1 VTPYASVP
9 DHDRNRRAEQAR
21 YVSGLRFGTATE
33 APVTILDLDVAPET
47 AGRRPRRLTAPS
59 RPVALF
65 VVGLVTLLLVTA
77 SARPATPVAG
87 VLWAGAYDRDNDTM
101 TVTPTSLFVVRQQT
115 LTAYDLATGATRWSA
130 PAPAVMSQVPSVA
143 DGVVVAPDGF
153 ERYFEQPDLVLAR
166 TTRTVARDARTGA
179 VLWRAAG
186 APQVVSGGSVLLAD
200 GDRLR
205 DVGLHDGRSR
215 WSRPVTGLSSAVVLG
230 DAVVTAAAD
239 GRLTVLGYGD
249 GSLRRTEK
257 VPWPGRAW
265 LSAAAGRLVVTSQG
279 PSGLTSSVVYRP
291 GTLAELWRADG
302 TLADCHAV
310 LCGTDP
316 GGLIGYDPDTGAR
329 RWTAAGMTVAWPVRD
344 DRIVASSELNGRFQ
358 LLDPATG
365 RAVGAPGS
373 GLGSWRTEGRSA
385 VADAPAPSSVFALRG
400 ETDAPGGAV
409 VVRIDVGTGSRY
421 LLGAIGGTGWI
432 GCRNV
437 AKYLVCLRDSRL
449 TVIAAD

>member
-1 VTPYASVP
+1 M
-9 DHDRNRRAEQAR
+9 
-21 YVSGLRFGTATE
+21 E
-33 APVTILDLDVAPET
+33 AQVTILDLDVAPET
-47 AGRRPRRLTAPS
+47 AGRRPRRVAGPS
-59 RPVALF
+59 RSVALF
-65 VVGLVTLLLVTA
+65 VVGVLTLLLVTA
-77 SARPATPVAG
+77 SARPVALVAG

-101 TVTPTSLFVVRQQT
+101 TVTPTSLFVFHQQT
-115 LTAYDLATGATRWSA
+115 LTAYDLATGAARWSA
-130 PAPAVMSQVPSVA
+130 PAPAVMPQVPSVA

-186 APQVVSGGSVLLAD
+186 APQDVGRQSVLLAD

-205 DVGLHDGRSR
+205 DVGLHDGRTR
-215 WSRPVTGLSSAVVLG
+215 WSRPVAGLSSVVVLG

-249 GSLRRTEK
+249 GSFRRTEK
-257 VPWPGRAW
+257 VPWAGRAW

-291 GTLAELWRADG
+291 GTLAELWRSDG
-302 TLADCHAV
+302 NLTDCRAV
-310 LCGTDP
+310 LCGADP

-329 RWTAAGMTVAWPVRD
+329 RWEAAGLTAAWPVRD
-344 DRIVASSELNGRFQ
+344 DRIIGSAELSGRSQ

-365 RAVGAPGS
+365 HAVGAPGS

-400 ETDAPGGAV
+400 EPGAPDEAV
-409 VVRIDVGTGSRY
+409 VVRIEVGTGSHY

-437 AKYLVCLRDSRL
+437 AKYLVCLRDSSL
-449 TVIAAD
+449 TVTAAD